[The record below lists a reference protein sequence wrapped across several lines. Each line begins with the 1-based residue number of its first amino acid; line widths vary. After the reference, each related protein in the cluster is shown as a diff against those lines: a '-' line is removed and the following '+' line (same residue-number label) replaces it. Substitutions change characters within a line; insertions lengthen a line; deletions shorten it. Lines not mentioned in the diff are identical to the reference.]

1 VEGLWFVLAAVCVV
15 AGVALLVLDRRRRR
29 TPEAPAAVATERAGD
44 RPRERPAEPPAG
56 EPGDLFRE
64 HPPR

>member
-1 VEGLWFVLAAVCVV
+1 MEGLWFALAAVCVV
-15 AGVALLVLDRRRRR
+15 AGLALLVIDRRRRR
-29 TPEAPAAVATERAGD
+29 SPAAPVAATV
-44 RPRERPAEPPAG
+44 ERPAERPADPPAG

>member
-1 VEGLWFVLAAVCVV
+1 MEGLWFALAAVCVV

-29 TPEAPAAVATERAGD
+29 LPTAPAAVPSERAGD
-44 RPRERPAEPPAG
+44 QARERPAEPPAG

>member
-1 VEGLWFVLAAVCVV
+1 MEGLWFVLAAVCVV

-29 TPEAPAAVATERAGD
+29 APAAPAATATERAGQQ
-44 RPRERPAEPPAG
+44 PRERPAEPSAG